1 MLWFLI
7 TVGLVLLAFREGRR
21 TEFRTMAGP
30 STEELIGGVCK
41 DLVDDIVWVGR
52 KVEAA
57 FVWLRGKVFQKKD
70 PPAPPSDDFETP
82 KG

>member
-21 TEFRTMAGP
+21 TESRTMAGP

-41 DLVDDIVWVGR
+41 DLIDDIVWVGR

-57 FVWLRGKVFQKKD
+57 FAWLWGKAFPKKE
-70 PPAPPSDDFETP
+70 PPAPPPDDFETP